1 MGISIHYSGRIA
13 NKQQLSLLIDE
24 VKEIAK
30 AEGWEYEIFERNFP
44 LESFDTVRDDEIY
57 GIDFTPKGSESVSL
71 CFLSTGEMSCI
82 MLLALWGKHETE
94 STFKTETETFGN
106 DGSYDYDTEMITM
119 DKAFYEKMLRTVSVK
134 TQFAGP
140 QTHAKIIHILRHIS
154 NKYITDFT
162 LKDETEF
169 WETGNEEELIKCFN
183 KQNFLLNSM
192 AMSLKNANE
201 NGNLMHEIKK
211 AMFDA
216 GEKLRKADEL

>member
-24 VKEIAK
+24 VEEIAK
-30 AEGWEYEIFERNFP
+30 AQAWEYEIFERNFP
-44 LESFDTVRDDEIY
+44 DENLSYEHDNNIY
-57 GIDFTPKGSESVSL
+57 GIDITPKGSEPVSI

-82 MLLALWGKHETE
+82 MLLALWGKYVTE
-94 STFKTETETFGN
+94 SAFETQTETFGH
-106 DGSYDYDTEMITM
+106 DGSYDYDTETIVM

-154 NKYITDFT
+154 NKYLTDFT
-162 LKDETEF
+162 LKDETEY
-169 WETGNEEELIKCFN
+169 WETGNEVELIKCFN

-192 AMSLKNANE
+192 AMSLQNANE

-216 GEKLRKADEL
+216 GEKLRKSDEV